1 MAAPRYLPSDAKLA
15 ELARTM
21 THAQIAEYVYK
32 TTGVKVGRSTV
43 SAALSRAGLTN
54 RIRYSDALP
63 WERIKIEH
71 NGHYA
76 AQMLRAGARI
86 EAGQKVSDDLSDRYE
101 SWKARLDAEDAVVHY
116 DPDTGEGFF
125 YVKRR
130 KGIDKGMIRNPKVP

>member
-1 MAAPRYLPSDAKLA
+1 MAAPRYLPSDAKLS

-63 WERIKIEH
+63 WDRIKIEH

-86 EAGQKVSDDLSDRYE
+86 ESDQKVSDDLSDRYE

-116 DPDTGEGFF
+116 DPNAGEGFF

>member
-1 MAAPRYLPSDAKLA
+1 
-15 ELARTM
+15 M
-21 THAQIAEYVYK
+21 THAEIAEHVYK

-54 RIRYSDALP
+54 RVRYSDALP
-63 WERIKIEH
+63 WDRIKIEH

-86 EAGQKVSDDLSDRYE
+86 ESGQEVSGDLRDRYQ
-101 SWKARLDAEDAVVHY
+101 SWKDRLDAEDAVVHY
-116 DPDTGEGFF
+116 DPETSDGFF

-130 KGIDKGMIRNPKVP
+130 KGMDKGMVRNPKVP

>member
-1 MAAPRYLPSDAKLA
+1 MAAPRYLPSDSKLV

-21 THAQIAEYVYK
+21 THAEIAEYVYK

-43 SAALSRAGLTN
+43 SAALSRAGLTK

-63 WERIKIEH
+63 WERIRVEH

-86 EAGQKVSDDLSDRYE
+86 EAGQEVSQDLSDRYE
-101 SWKARLDAEDAVVHY
+101 SWKARLDSEDAVVHY
-116 DPDTGEGFF
+116 DPDTADGFF

-130 KGIDKGMIRNPKVP
+130 KGIDKGMVRSPKVP

>member
-1 MAAPRYLPSDAKLA
+1 MAAPRYLPSDAKLS

-63 WERIKIEH
+63 WDRIKIEH

-86 EAGQKVSDDLSDRYE
+86 ESGQKVSDDLSDRYE

-116 DPDTGEGFF
+116 DPNAGEGFF